1 MACWYV
7 WHYEYVRIQLQEVFV
22 NNFVFSIGA
31 RLREERERL
40 NYSQEGFAALAD
52 SSRPTQFNYESGK
65 RSPDSAYLA
74 AIAAAGADVLY
85 ILTGQRS
92 APAAPSLNPRQ
103 RALLNHYDHC
113 DEEGKRHLETTASY
127 VAQQQVAV
135 KKRA

>member
-1 MACWYV
+1 V
-7 WHYEYVRIQLQEVFV
+7 VHYEYVRIQLQEVFM

-40 NYSQEGFAALAD
+40 NYSQEGFAALAE

-113 DEEGKRHLETTASY
+113 TEEGKKNLEY
-127 VAQQQVAV
+127 VAHLAAQPQIT